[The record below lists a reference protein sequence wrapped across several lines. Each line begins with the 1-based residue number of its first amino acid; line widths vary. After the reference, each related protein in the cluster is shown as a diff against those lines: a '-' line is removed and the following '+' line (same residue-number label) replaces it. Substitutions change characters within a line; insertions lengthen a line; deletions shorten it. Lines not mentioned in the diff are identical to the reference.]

1 MKMLCARK
9 RCSNYSADG
18 CSLWTDCPLFRA
30 GKAQKRPSKYRAQKV
45 SVCGMEFDS
54 KKEAHRWFVLR
65 GKEQAGEIQALRRQ
79 VEFVLIPAQ
88 KIRGRKGGERPISY
102 IADFVYERDGK
113 TVVED
118 VKGYKRG
125 GAYAVFVMKRKLMLY
140 IHGIVVSE
148 V

>member
-1 MKMLCARK
+1 
-9 RCSNYSADG
+9 
-18 CSLWTDCPLFRA
+18 
-30 GKAQKRPSKYRAQKV
+30 
-45 SVCGMEFDS
+45 MEFDS
-54 KKEAHRWFVLR
+54 KKEARRWFVLR
-65 GKEQAGEIQALRRQ
+65 GQERAGEIQALRRQ

-88 KIRGRKGGERPISY
+88 KMRGRKGGERPISY

-140 IHGIVVSE
+140 IHGIVVRE